1 MLNKIRDI
9 EVAYIMST
17 YLDYQVHILDLVA
30 QWLRASV
37 PGACI
42 HEVVGLTLAEGKFV
56 IRYILCLGIEL
67 VL

>member
-1 MLNKIRDI
+1 
-9 EVAYIMST
+9 MST
-17 YLDYQVHILDLVA
+17 YFDYQVHILDLMA
-30 QWLRASV
+30 WWLRASV

-42 HEVVGLTLAEGKFV
+42 HKVVGSTLAEGKFV